1 MVIIE
6 QNSVGSSENRFKDLL
21 LKGTLHSHN
30 KLTWMKTSVVTC
42 YVVVE
47 AFESDLWIKTCQE
60 TAKNK
65 RYTEAVFGICQLNWM
80 CWWCDVSISVLNLK
94 ILDHIPTLWK
104 KKCVKYANSFVG
116 HAEILSKY
124 NKKYGPI
131 YRGWAGSQ
139 GTVTVSTPE
148 AAEVK
153 NLYIE
158 ASTFSCEDTNGRK
171 TLLLVAN

>member
-1 MVIIE
+1 MLVLWTDFMTWMVIIE
-6 QNSVGSSENRFKDLL
+6 QNSGGSSENRFKDLL

-65 RYTEAVFGICQLNWM
+65 RYSEAVFGICQLNGM
-80 CWWCDVSISVLNLK
+80 RWWCDVSISMLNVK
-94 ILDHIPTLWK
+94 ILYHTPTMWK
-104 KKCVKYANSFVG
+104 KKHFKYANSFVG
-116 HAEILSKY
+116 HAEIFSKY
-124 NKKYGPI
+124 DKKYGPI
-131 YRGWAGSQ
+131 YRCWAGSR
-139 GTVTVSTPE
+139 GIVTCSTPE

-153 NLYIE
+153 NLFI
-158 ASTFSCEDTNGRK
+158 
-171 TLLLVAN
+171 